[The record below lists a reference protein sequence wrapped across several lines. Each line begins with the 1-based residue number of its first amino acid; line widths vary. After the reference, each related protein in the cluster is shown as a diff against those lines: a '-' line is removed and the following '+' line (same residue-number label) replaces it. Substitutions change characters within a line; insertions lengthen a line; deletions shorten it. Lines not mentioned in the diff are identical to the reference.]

1 MSSFINDASYF
12 RTRLRQLE
20 EMYPEPTTF
29 GDCDVASYF
38 YLLLSAGL
46 TICGSFI
53 TVVAL
58 GMNEHVSLHLG
69 HMWLVGPVFICSG
82 MMMGIRTVLY
92 LRRKSV
98 IQMLLR
104 QRALLRG
111 LQLEIAQAHSV
122 ASLSNSQSYVVRN
135 ASTLT
140 LPPAYDI
147 LMTAA
152 SAPASGPAEAPPPT
166 YEEAMFLIDD
176 HKLKAIIVEQTEAAA
191 AASNSSEEART
202 KESD

>member
-1 MSSFINDASYF
+1 MCDGISVTVTYQQVAANILCPCQTTPSTFTSLA
-12 RTRLRQLE
+12 LR
-20 EMYPEPTTF
+20 P
-29 GDCDVASYF
+29 S
-38 YLLLSAGL
+38 
-46 TICGSFI
+46 
-53 TVVAL
+53 
-58 GMNEHVSLHLG
+58 
-69 HMWLVGPVFICSG
+69 
-82 MMMGIRTVLY
+82 
-92 LRRKSV
+92 K
-98 IQMLLR
+98 
-104 QRALLRG
+104 G